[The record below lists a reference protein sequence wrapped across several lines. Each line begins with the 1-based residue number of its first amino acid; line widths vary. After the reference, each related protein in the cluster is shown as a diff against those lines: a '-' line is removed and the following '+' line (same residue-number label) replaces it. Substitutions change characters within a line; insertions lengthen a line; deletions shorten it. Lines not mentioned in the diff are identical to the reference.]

1 MNKNGLKKNKKP
13 KNKSKICKGKR
24 LNEKALFFFAYF
36 YLFNKK
42 NCVKILLKIVKERR
56 MKTILYF
63 VLAVLTIGYIALL
76 CYCNVAVE
84 VNETI
89 RLIAN
94 YGGLAIMLAYAAINF
109 FGNPLK
115 IAFFILLVLATVFL
129 ILTAVMPDTFREL
142 FHIIQDNTTM
152 IKF

>member
-1 MNKNGLKKNKKP
+1 
-13 KNKSKICKGKR
+13 
-24 LNEKALFFFAYF
+24 
-36 YLFNKK
+36 
-42 NCVKILLKIVKERR
+42 

-84 VNETI
+84 VNQTI
-89 RLIAN
+89 QMIAN

-129 ILTAVMPDTFREL
+129 ILTAVIPDTFRNL
-142 FHIIQDNTTM
+142 FGIIVDNTTNGAF
-152 IKF
+152 IRF

>member
-1 MNKNGLKKNKKP
+1 
-13 KNKSKICKGKR
+13 
-24 LNEKALFFFAYF
+24 
-36 YLFNKK
+36 
-42 NCVKILLKIVKERR
+42 
-56 MKTILYF
+56 MKTVLYF

-76 CYCNVAVE
+76 CYCNVAIE
-84 VNETI
+84 VNETV

-109 FGNPLK
+109 FGSPLK

-129 ILTAVMPDTFREL
+129 ILTAVIPDTFREL
-142 FHIIQDNTTM
+142 FNIIQDNTTM

>member
-1 MNKNGLKKNKKP
+1 
-13 KNKSKICKGKR
+13 
-24 LNEKALFFFAYF
+24 
-36 YLFNKK
+36 
-42 NCVKILLKIVKERR
+42 

-76 CYCNVAVE
+76 CYCNVAIE
-84 VNETI
+84 VNETV

-109 FGNPLK
+109 FGSPLK

-129 ILTAVMPDTFREL
+129 ILTAVIPDTFREL

>member
-1 MNKNGLKKNKKP
+1 M
-13 KNKSKICKGKR
+13 
-24 LNEKALFFFAYF
+24 
-36 YLFNKK
+36 
-42 NCVKILLKIVKERR
+42 
-56 MKTILYF
+56 
-63 VLAVLTIGYIALL
+63 
-76 CYCNVAVE
+76 AVE
-84 VNETI
+84 VNETV

-94 YGGLAIMLAYAAINF
+94 YGGLAIMLAYSAINF

-142 FHIIQDNTTM
+142 FNIIQDNTTM

>member
-1 MNKNGLKKNKKP
+1 MEE
-13 KNKSKICKGKR
+13 I
-24 LNEKALFFFAYF
+24 
-36 YLFNKK
+36 
-42 NCVKILLKIVKERR
+42 
-56 MKTILYF
+56 MKTVLYF

-84 VNETI
+84 VNKTI
-89 RLIAN
+89 QMIAN
-94 YGGLAIMLAYAAINF
+94 YGGLAIMLAYAGINF

-129 ILTAVMPDTFREL
+129 ILTAVIPNTFRNL
-142 FHIIQDNTTM
+142 FGIIVDNTTTGAF

>member
-1 MNKNGLKKNKKP
+1 
-13 KNKSKICKGKR
+13 
-24 LNEKALFFFAYF
+24 
-36 YLFNKK
+36 
-42 NCVKILLKIVKERR
+42 

-63 VLAVLTIGYIALL
+63 VLAILTIGYIALL
-76 CYCNVAVE
+76 CYCNVAIE
-84 VNETI
+84 VNETV

-109 FGNPLK
+109 FGSPLK

-129 ILTAVMPDTFREL
+129 ILTAVIPDTFREL

>member
-1 MNKNGLKKNKKP
+1 
-13 KNKSKICKGKR
+13 
-24 LNEKALFFFAYF
+24 
-36 YLFNKK
+36 
-42 NCVKILLKIVKERR
+42 

-63 VLAVLTIGYIALL
+63 VLAILTIGYIALL

-84 VNETI
+84 VNETV

-109 FGNPLK
+109 FGSPLK

-129 ILTAVMPDTFREL
+129 ILTAVIPDTFREL

>member
-1 MNKNGLKKNKKP
+1 
-13 KNKSKICKGKR
+13 
-24 LNEKALFFFAYF
+24 
-36 YLFNKK
+36 
-42 NCVKILLKIVKERR
+42 
-56 MKTILYF
+56 MKTVLYF
-63 VLAVLTIGYIALL
+63 VLAVLTTGYIALL

-84 VNETI
+84 VNETV

-94 YGGLAIMLAYAAINF
+94 YGGLAIMLAYSAINF

-142 FHIIQDNTTM
+142 FNIIQDNTTM

>member
-1 MNKNGLKKNKKP
+1 
-13 KNKSKICKGKR
+13 
-24 LNEKALFFFAYF
+24 
-36 YLFNKK
+36 
-42 NCVKILLKIVKERR
+42 
-56 MKTILYF
+56 MKTVLYF

-76 CYCNVAVE
+76 CYCNVAIE
-84 VNETI
+84 VNETV

-94 YGGLAIMLAYAAINF
+94 YGGLAIMLAYSAINF

-142 FHIIQDNTTM
+142 FNIIQDNTTM

>member
-1 MNKNGLKKNKKP
+1 
-13 KNKSKICKGKR
+13 
-24 LNEKALFFFAYF
+24 
-36 YLFNKK
+36 
-42 NCVKILLKIVKERR
+42 
-56 MKTILYF
+56 MKTVLYF

-84 VNETI
+84 VNETV
-89 RLIAN
+89 RLITN

-109 FGNPLK
+109 FGSPLK

-142 FHIIQDNTTM
+142 FNIIQDNTTM

>member
-1 MNKNGLKKNKKP
+1 
-13 KNKSKICKGKR
+13 
-24 LNEKALFFFAYF
+24 
-36 YLFNKK
+36 
-42 NCVKILLKIVKERR
+42 
-56 MKTILYF
+56 MKTVLYF

-84 VNETI
+84 VNETV

-94 YGGLAIMLAYAAINF
+94 YGGLAIMLAYSAINF

-129 ILTAVMPDTFREL
+129 ILTAVIPDTFREL
-142 FHIIQDNTTM
+142 FNIIQDNTTM

>member
-1 MNKNGLKKNKKP
+1 
-13 KNKSKICKGKR
+13 
-24 LNEKALFFFAYF
+24 
-36 YLFNKK
+36 
-42 NCVKILLKIVKERR
+42 

-63 VLAVLTIGYIALL
+63 VLAILTIGYIALL
-76 CYCNVAVE
+76 CYCNVAIE
-84 VNETI
+84 VNETV

-115 IAFFILLVLATVFL
+115 VAFFILLVLATVFL

>member
-1 MNKNGLKKNKKP
+1 
-13 KNKSKICKGKR
+13 
-24 LNEKALFFFAYF
+24 
-36 YLFNKK
+36 
-42 NCVKILLKIVKERR
+42 

-63 VLAVLTIGYIALL
+63 VLAVLTIVYIALL

>member
-1 MNKNGLKKNKKP
+1 
-13 KNKSKICKGKR
+13 
-24 LNEKALFFFAYF
+24 
-36 YLFNKK
+36 
-42 NCVKILLKIVKERR
+42 

-63 VLAVLTIGYIALL
+63 VLAILTIGYIALL
-76 CYCNVAVE
+76 CYCNVAIE
-84 VNETI
+84 VNETV

-109 FGNPLK
+109 FGSPLK

-129 ILTAVMPDTFREL
+129 ILTAVIPDTFREL
-142 FHIIQDNTTM
+142 FNIIQDNTTM

>member
-1 MNKNGLKKNKKP
+1 
-13 KNKSKICKGKR
+13 
-24 LNEKALFFFAYF
+24 
-36 YLFNKK
+36 
-42 NCVKILLKIVKERR
+42 
-56 MKTILYF
+56 MKTVLYF

-84 VNETI
+84 VNETV

-109 FGNPLK
+109 FGSPLK

-129 ILTAVMPDTFREL
+129 ILTAVIPDTFREL
-142 FHIIQDNTTM
+142 FNIIQDNTTM